1 MGWPMRMLV
10 LRGAWLMGAWLVAIP
25 ASAQSPSSVLGSVCS
40 SGPASLE
47 LLKADP
53 LLSVFFEQTCGKSV
67 EQALAQRPAE
77 PVVEAPPVLPTDTNQ
92 SASKATL
99 RPVSPV
105 TVDEAVVRTP
115 QPAPVD
121 SKMAKEIEEAKGG
134 AVFKGFVVRGVT
146 ALSVEDIRAA
156 LAPFV
161 GANID
166 LRSLDRITQVVNSLY
181 RERGWLARSTL
192 PPQDLSEGRLLIQV
206 VESTFSGV
214 RIEDPQ
220 GLLKNTQVPQRVIET
235 AQPVGEAVSLPALEE
250 ANAKLADLAGVQT
263 RLNVVQGREEGQ
275 TGAVLQ
281 VEQTKPVEL
290 TVGVDNSGSRSTGPE
305 RAHVRATFN
314 NPTQRG
320 DSLVAQGL
328 VTEGVQYAKVQ
339 YSVPFNQYG
348 WRAGG
353 QWSAM
358 QYKLISSDFSSAD
371 MRGPTSNQGLFVV
384 VPLQRRPSGNVSFQ
398 MMFDNNRY
406 RNEAAGQVVSRY
418 QSQLFS
424 MGLEG
429 NAADGWMGGGENSWS
444 AFWSRG
450 ELDLSDSPQAHR
462 TSDAS
467 TTQTAGYFSKV
478 RLSAMRRQVLD
489 PSNTLVAMAQGQW
502 ASRNL
507 DGSEKFFLGGARGI
521 RAYPTNEG
529 GGSLGGLASLEWQHR
544 WNSEFQRWT
553 LSGFYDHGRVRVNK
567 ENDFTGA
574 ASPNDY
580 SLRGYG
586 LWLGAQTDF
595 GLAESSVRLTW
606 ARRLGENPGRSTLG
620 LDQDGTRTLNR
631 FRLDANLR
639 F

>member
-1 MGWPMRMLV
+1 
-10 LRGAWLMGAWLVAIP
+10 
-25 ASAQSPSSVLGSVCS
+25 
-40 SGPASLE
+40 
-47 LLKADP
+47 
-53 LLSVFFEQTCGKSV
+53 
-67 EQALAQRPAE
+67 
-77 PVVEAPPVLPTDTNQ
+77 
-92 SASKATL
+92 
-99 RPVSPV
+99 
-105 TVDEAVVRTP
+105 
-115 QPAPVD
+115 
-121 SKMAKEIEEAKGG
+121 MAKEIEQAKGSS
-134 AVFKGFVVRGVT
+134 VFTGFVVRGVT
-146 ALSVEDIRAA
+146 ALPVEDIRAA
-156 LAPFV
+156 LSPFV

-220 GLLKNTQVPQRVIET
+220 GLLQNTQVPKRVIET

-250 ANAKLADLAGVQT
+250 ANAKLADLAGVKT
-263 RLNVVQGREEGQ
+263 RLNVVPGQEEGQ

-281 VEQTKPVEL
+281 VEQTKPIEL
-290 TVGVDNSGSRSTGPE
+290 TVGADNSGSRSTGPE

-328 VTEGVQYAKVQ
+328 VTEGVQYAQVQ
-339 YSVPFNQYG
+339 YSLPFNQYG
-348 WRAGG
+348 WRVGG

-358 QYKLISSDFSSAD
+358 QYKLISDDFSSAD

-384 VPLQRRPSGNVSFQ
+384 VPLQRRPSGNISFQ

-450 ELDLSDSPQAHR
+450 ELDLSDSPEAHR

-489 PSNTLVAMAQGQW
+489 PANTLVVMAQGQW
-502 ASRNL
+502 ANRNL
-507 DGSEKFFLGGARGI
+507 DGSEKFFLGGARGV
-521 RAYPTNEG
+521 RAYPTNEAG
-529 GGSLGGLASLEWQHR
+529 GALGGLASLEWQHR

-595 GLAESSVRLTW
+595 GVAESSVRLTW

>member
-10 LRGAWLMGAWLVAIP
+10 FRGAWLMGAWLVAIP

-121 SKMAKEIEEAKGG
+121 STMAKEIEEAKGG

-281 VEQTKPVEL
+281 VEQTKPV
-290 TVGVDNSGSRSTGPE
+290 
-305 RAHVRATFN
+305 
-314 NPTQRG
+314 
-320 DSLVAQGL
+320 
-328 VTEGVQYAKVQ
+328 
-339 YSVPFNQYG
+339 
-348 WRAGG
+348 
-353 QWSAM
+353 
-358 QYKLISSDFSSAD
+358 
-371 MRGPTSNQGLFVV
+371 
-384 VPLQRRPSGNVSFQ
+384 
-398 MMFDNNRY
+398 
-406 RNEAAGQVVSRY
+406 
-418 QSQLFS
+418 
-424 MGLEG
+424 
-429 NAADGWMGGGENSWS
+429 
-444 AFWSRG
+444 
-450 ELDLSDSPQAHR
+450 
-462 TSDAS
+462 
-467 TTQTAGYFSKV
+467 
-478 RLSAMRRQVLD
+478 
-489 PSNTLVAMAQGQW
+489 
-502 ASRNL
+502 
-507 DGSEKFFLGGARGI
+507 
-521 RAYPTNEG
+521 
-529 GGSLGGLASLEWQHR
+529 
-544 WNSEFQRWT
+544 
-553 LSGFYDHGRVRVNK
+553 
-567 ENDFTGA
+567 
-574 ASPNDY
+574 
-580 SLRGYG
+580 
-586 LWLGAQTDF
+586 
-595 GLAESSVRLTW
+595 
-606 ARRLGENPGRSTLG
+606 
-620 LDQDGTRTLNR
+620 
-631 FRLDANLR
+631 
-639 F
+639 